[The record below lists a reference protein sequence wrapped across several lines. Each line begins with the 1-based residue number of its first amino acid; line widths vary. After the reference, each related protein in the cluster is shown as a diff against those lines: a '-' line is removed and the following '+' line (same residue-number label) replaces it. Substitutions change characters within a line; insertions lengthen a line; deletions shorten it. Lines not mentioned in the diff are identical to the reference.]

1 MDIAPKNMA
10 YSVSK
15 ESLIP
20 MLFRCII
27 RHGSLEA
34 VSNYPS
40 KVSERGEDATVCEEF
55 IALNSIRRYDDAD
68 DMIQSALEKVVVAT
82 YGALE
87 EAEGEIKDLKNSAA
101 SQPAQPRSQPSGIPH
116 LKYILSWF
124 VVVGIAA
131 WMNEENFSATLASTI
146 VIAGTGLLCFL
157 AYLNRRT
164 EPAKGQ

>member
-1 MDIAPKNMA
+1 MA
-10 YSVSK
+10 YSISK
-15 ESLIP
+15 EALVP
-20 MLFRCII
+20 LLVKCII

-34 VSNYPS
+34 VRNYPS

-68 DMIQSALEKVVVAT
+68 DMIRSALEKVVVAT

-87 EAEGEIKDLKNSAA
+87 EAEAEIKNLKA
-101 SQPAQPRSQPSGIPH
+101 STTSQIAKPKLKSLSTPH

-124 VVVGIAA
+124 LVVGIAA
-131 WMNEENFSATLASTI
+131 WMDEENFSATLASAI

-157 AYLNRRT
+157 AYLNSIGESTSTR
-164 EPAKGQ
+164 